1 MCNEVF
7 YTMLKTLTLGKAVGV
22 GGSVALKMLI
32 KRKSSVNDNKVRNKT
47 REKYKK
53 CQWQTLDR
61 ATAVY
66 SKLAVHVFSRPYI

>member
-1 MCNEVF
+1 
-7 YTMLKTLTLGKAVGV
+7 MLKTLTLGKAVG
-22 GGSVALKMLI
+22 GSIALKMLI
-32 KRKSSVNDNKVRNKT
+32 KRKSSVNDNKIRHKT

-66 SKLAVHVFSRPYI
+66 SKLAVHVFSKPYI